1 MPEDNIN
8 QGGPYIDFIDWIKN
22 KKATLNP
29 KNATDKGFQYAAA
42 VALIYK
48 EVVSHT
54 EFQILNHL

>member
-29 KNATDKGFQYAAA
+29 KTEADKGF
-42 VALIYK
+42 
-48 EVVSHT
+48 
-54 EFQILNHL
+54 